1 MTDTINPM
9 ESLSA
14 SPSPELHLTVS
25 PADTSLDSPEPEDIL
40 EDEKKPAKKR
50 KSWGQELPVPKTNL
64 PPRKRAKTDDEK
76 EQRRIERV
84 LRNRAAAQTSRERK
98 RLEMEKLET
107 EKIRMEQ
114 QNQFLIQRLSQMEA
128 ENNRL
133 SQQVAQLSAEVR
145 GSRSSTPK
153 QGSPV
158 LESPTLTPTL
168 FKQEGED
175 LPMERIPFPTPSATD
190 YSPTLKPS
198 TLAEAS
204 DVTQHPAAVFSSLS
218 DDDFRRL
225 FHGDSPAESNPSFPE
240 DGFAF
245 GPLDGGDLSA
255 FPFDSLVDFDP
266 ESVALE
272 GADSTGLPD
281 ETSHST
287 ASVQPSLGASTS
299 RCDGQSI
306 AASVKAASDH
316 QVQIRPATQLW
327 KGSTE
332 YWGFLEFYTGRDTYV
347 SAIGQT
353 TIGEI
358 LLCLLYTI
366 SSLDLPNFPG
376 LFPCTSL
383 RFTRIAYSTATMVR
397 RDPIFEAR
405 TNVKLHSNRLKKEAN
420 RAEATFKSEKAKAD
434 KAMKNREFQIA
445 RIHAASAVR
454 EKRRQVTLKSEAA
467 RADVIINEL
476 KAAQS
481 TRDTSRTLAL
491 ASRGLDAASKSV
503 NLEHLVSHANNF
515 LARSEDF
522 KIASSAIEDVAQG
535 ISMQEYGAEGE
546 SEVDRMM
553 EQLADDAGVDMRMAL
568 ESGKAPEE
576 IQQQAEPV
584 KPDAEAEDGLGA
596 RLRAL
601 RAAN

>member
-1 MTDTINPM
+1 MADTINP
-9 ESLSA
+9 LDTLPT
-14 SPSPELHLTVS
+14 SPSPEMYTVS
-25 PADTSLDSPEPEDIL
+25 PADTSLDSPEPEDDL
-40 EDEKKPAKKR
+40 KKEDEEKKPTKKR
-50 KSWGQELPVPKTNL
+50 KSWGQELPTPKTNL

-114 QNQFLIQRLSQMEA
+114 QNQFLIQRLSQMET

-133 SQQVAQLSAEVR
+133 SPQVAKLSAEVR
-145 GSRSSTPK
+145 GSRSVTPK
-153 QGSPV
+153 ASSPAI
-158 LESPTLTPTL
+158 ESPTLTPTL
-168 FKQEGED
+168 FKQEGDE
-175 LPMERIPFPTPSATD
+175 LPMERIPFPTPSVTD

-204 DVTQHPAAVFSSLS
+204 DVTQHPAATANDVAAPLS

-225 FHGDSPAESNPSFPE
+225 FHGDSPAEPNPAFPE

-245 GPLDGGDLSA
+245 DVLDGGDLSA
-255 FPFDSLVDFDP
+255 FPFDSMVDFDP
-266 ESVALE
+266 ESVVLE
-272 GADSTGLPD
+272 GVQPSDLSD
-281 ETSHST
+281 ETSHQTISL
-287 ASVQPSLGASTS
+287 QPSLGASTS

-306 AASVKAASDH
+306 AASAD
-316 QVQIRPATQLW
+316 I
-327 KGSTE
+327 
-332 YWGFLEFYTGRDTYV
+332 
-347 SAIGQT
+347 
-353 TIGEI
+353 
-358 LLCLLYTI
+358 
-366 SSLDLPNFPG
+366 
-376 LFPCTSL
+376 
-383 RFTRIAYSTATMVR
+383 MVR
-397 RDPIFEAR
+397 KDPIFEAR
-405 TNVKLHSNRLKKEAN
+405 TNVKLHSNRLKKEAV

-454 EKRRQVTLKSEAA
+454 ERRRQVTLKSEAA

-481 TRDTSRTLAL
+481 TRDTSRTLAM
-491 ASRGLDAASKSV
+491 ASRGLDAASRSV

-522 KIASSAIEDVAQG
+522 KIASSAIEDVAQS

-546 SEVDRMM
+546 ADVDRLM
-553 EQLADDAGVDMRMAL
+553 EQLADDAGVDMRLNL
-568 ESGKAPEE
+568 EADAAPKEE
-576 IQQQAEPV
+576 VKEPRQV
-584 KPDAEAEDGLGA
+584 DAEVEDGLGA